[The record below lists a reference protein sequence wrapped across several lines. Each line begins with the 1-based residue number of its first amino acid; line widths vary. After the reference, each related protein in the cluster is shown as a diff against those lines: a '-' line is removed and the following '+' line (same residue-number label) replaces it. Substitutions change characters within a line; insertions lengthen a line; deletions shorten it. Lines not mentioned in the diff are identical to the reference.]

1 MNIFV
6 WMFKKVLFVFTAP
19 ASVINPHVEN
29 QGQMNSLLLSWMRG
43 PGGLTGYSVT
53 VDGFEQRLGPES
65 TQVIFHGLVAGRLYS
80 ATLQSWSEDL
90 TTTTT
95 AIGRTGQCCCKSYNP
110 EDMFYILTYLMP

>member
-1 MNIFV
+1 MYIFV

-29 QGQMNSLLLSWMRG
+29 QGQMDSLLLSWMRG

-53 VDGFEQRLGPES
+53 VNGFEQWLGPES

-90 TTTTT
+90 SNTTT
-95 AIGRTGQCCCKSYNP
+95 AIGRTGQCCCKSYSP
-110 EDMFYILTYLMP
+110 KDMFYIITDLMP